1 VRAQCGIGPNNVQ
14 NMKKN
19 LELIVDEPIPGHY
32 YWTLVVSS
40 QSTGKPTVVDYAR
53 GPLPT
58 HNSATASGIAAMR
71 SQQAA
76 DAAPAA
82 QTGLM
87 LSGMRPE
94 WGVETVPARLL

>member
-1 VRAQCGIGPNNVQ
+1 M
-14 NMKKN
+14 MKKN

-32 YWTLVVSS
+32 YWTIVVAG
-40 QSTGKPTVVDYAR
+40 QSCGTPTVIDYAR

-58 HNSATASGIAAMR
+58 HNSATASGVAAMR
-71 SQQAA
+71 SYQAA
-76 DAAPAA
+76 DTALATE
-82 QTGLM
+82 TGRM